1 MRPISMQDK
10 NRQRFTQKCVVGSIS
25 GRLKRRNDMETHK
38 IYYAVIILVCA
49 ASMLLSPFFYIR
61 RTRSGAELR
70 HAPRQWKPIII
81 ANLVMIIA
89 LVAWWIWF

>member
-1 MRPISMQDK
+1 
-10 NRQRFTQKCVVGSIS
+10 
-25 GRLKRRNDMETHK
+25 METEK
-38 IYYAVIILVCA
+38 IYYAMIILLGA

-70 HAPRQWKPIII
+70 RTPRQWKPIII

-89 LVAWWIWF
+89 LVVWWIWF

>member
-1 MRPISMQDK
+1 MRPISMQDE
-10 NRQRFTQKCVVGSIS
+10 NRQCFTQKCVVVSIS

-61 RTRSGAELR
+61 RTRSGTELR
-70 HAPRQWKPIII
+70 RAPRQWKPILFTNII
-81 ANLVMIIA
+81 MIAA
-89 LVAWWIWF
+89 LFVWWKWF

>member
-1 MRPISMQDK
+1 MYPIPMQDE
-10 NRQRFTQKCVVGSIS
+10 NRQRFTKKCVAVSIS

-61 RTRSGAELR
+61 RTRSGSELR
-70 HAPRQWKPIII
+70 RAPRQWKPILFANII
-81 ANLVMIIA
+81 MIAA
-89 LVAWWIWF
+89 LFVWWKWF

>member
-1 MRPISMQDK
+1 MYPIPMQDE
-10 NRQRFTQKCVVGSIS
+10 NRQRFTKKCVAVSIS

-49 ASMLLSPFFYIR
+49 ASMLLSPFYYIR

-70 HAPRQWKPIII
+70 RAPRQWKPILFANII
-81 ANLVMIIA
+81 MIAA
-89 LVAWWIWF
+89 LFVWWKWF

>member
-61 RTRSGAELR
+61 RTRSGTELR
-70 HAPRQWKPIII
+70 RAPRQSETHPLRQHHHDCGF
-81 ANLVMIIA
+81 ACLVEM
-89 LVAWWIWF
+89 V

>member
-1 MRPISMQDK
+1 
-10 NRQRFTQKCVVGSIS
+10 
-25 GRLKRRNDMETHK
+25 METEK
-38 IYYAVIILVCA
+38 IYYAVIILLCA

-61 RTRSGAELR
+61 RTRSGTELR

>member
-1 MRPISMQDK
+1 MRPISMQDE
-10 NRQRFTQKCVVGSIS
+10 NRQRFTQKCVAVSIS

-70 HAPRQWKPIII
+70 RAPRQWKPILFVNII
-81 ANLVMIIA
+81 MIAA
-89 LVAWWIWF
+89 LFVWWKWF

>member
-1 MRPISMQDK
+1 MCPIPMQNK
-10 NRQRFTQKCVVGSIS
+10 NRQRFTQKCVVGSLS

-38 IYYAVIILVCA
+38 IYYAAIILVCA

-70 HAPRQWKPIII
+70 RAPRQWKPILFANII
-81 ANLVMIIA
+81 MIAA
-89 LVAWWIWF
+89 LFVWWKWF

>member
-1 MRPISMQDK
+1 
-10 NRQRFTQKCVVGSIS
+10 
-25 GRLKRRNDMETHK
+25 METEK
-38 IYYAVIILVCA
+38 IYYAVIILLCA
-49 ASMLLSPFFYIR
+49 ASMLLSPFFYVR

-89 LVAWWIWF
+89 LVVWWIWF

>member
-1 MRPISMQDK
+1 M
-10 NRQRFTQKCVVGSIS
+10 QKCVVGSIS
-25 GRLKRRNDMETHK
+25 GRLKRGKDMETHK

-70 HAPRQWKPIII
+70 RSPRQWKPILFANII
-81 ANLVMIIA
+81 MIAA
-89 LVAWWIWF
+89 LFVWWKWF

>member
-1 MRPISMQDK
+1 MCPIPMQDE

-49 ASMLLSPFFYIR
+49 ASMLFSPFFYIR
-61 RTRSGAELR
+61 RTHSGTELR
-70 HAPRQWKPIII
+70 RAPRQWKPILFANII
-81 ANLVMIIA
+81 MIAA
-89 LVAWWIWF
+89 LFVWWKWF

>member
-1 MRPISMQDK
+1 MQDE
-10 NRQRFTQKCVVGSIS
+10 NRQRFAPKLVAISIS

-49 ASMLLSPFFYIR
+49 ASMLLSPFFYIC

-70 HAPRQWKPIII
+70 RAPRQWKPILFANII
-81 ANLVMIIA
+81 MIVA
-89 LVAWWIWF
+89 LFVWWKWF

>member
-1 MRPISMQDK
+1 
-10 NRQRFTQKCVVGSIS
+10 
-25 GRLKRRNDMETHK
+25 METEK
-38 IYYAVIILVCA
+38 IYYAVIILLCA

-70 HAPRQWKPIII
+70 RTPRQWKPIII

-89 LVAWWIWF
+89 LVVWWIWFW

>member
-1 MRPISMQDK
+1 MCPIPMQDK
-10 NRQRFTQKCVVGSIS
+10 NRQRFTQKCVVGSLS

-61 RTRSGAELR
+61 RTRSGTELR
-70 HAPRQWKPIII
+70 RVPRQWKPILFANII
-81 ANLVMIIA
+81 MIAA
-89 LVAWWIWF
+89 LFVWWKWF

>member
-1 MRPISMQDK
+1 MCPMPMQDED
-10 NRQRFTQKCVVGSIS
+10 RQRFTKKCVVGSIS

-61 RTRSGAELR
+61 RTRSGTELR
-70 HAPRQWKPIII
+70 RAPRQWKPILFANII
-81 ANLVMIIA
+81 MIAA
-89 LVAWWIWF
+89 LFVWWKWF